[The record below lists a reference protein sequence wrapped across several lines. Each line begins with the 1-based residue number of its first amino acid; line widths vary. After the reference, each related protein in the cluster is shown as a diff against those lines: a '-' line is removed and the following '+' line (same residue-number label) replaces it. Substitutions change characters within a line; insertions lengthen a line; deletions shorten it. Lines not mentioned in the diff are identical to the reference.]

1 MIKQNNS
8 LKIKKINKIQKDYF
22 LRLWIGLVA
31 TPLIKYKQAIRKIKN
46 KAIKIMKYKLTE
58 IWVLNRKIKAKKI
71 KIKLKMLYPQH
82 DSIYLK

>member
-1 MIKQNNS
+1 MIKQNKS

-31 TPLIKYKQAIRKIKN
+31 TPLNRYKQAIRKIKN
-46 KAIKIMKYKLTE
+46 KARKIMKDRLTE
-58 IWVLNRKIKAKKI
+58 IWVLNSKTKAKKL
-71 KIKLKMLYPQH
+71 KIKLKMLYHQH